1 MPDNRKK
8 NNGKKGTSPIDP
20 NFAHV
25 QPQAVEIERVVL
37 GALMVDSD
45 AFSVV
50 SELLKPE
57 TFYEPRHQKIYE
69 AIRNMNM
76 DERPVDIMTLNDEL
90 SKMGEI
96 DKVGGVDYLMEISS
110 QVASAAHVES
120 HARILAEK
128 YMQRQLIHFAGDI
141 ETKAYDSSVDVDEL
155 MQQAEGSL
163 FQISQ
168 NNMKQDFT
176 QVAPV
181 VKNAVE
187 ILQRA
192 ASNKGGLTGIPTG
205 YTGMDEITSGWQAS
219 DLVIIAGRPAMG
231 KTSFALSIAK
241 NVAVDYGGSYR
252 LLLS

>member
-1 MPDNRKK
+1 MTDNRQR
-8 NNGKKGTSPIDP
+8 NNGKKGASPIDP

-128 YMQRQLIHFAGDI
+128 KSSNVTFIILSTDYWWNWLIKYM
-141 ETKAYDSSVDVDEL
+141 
-155 MQQAEGSL
+155 
-163 FQISQ
+163 
-168 NNMKQDFT
+168 
-176 QVAPV
+176 
-181 VKNAVE
+181 KNRAKE
-187 ILQRA
+187 DLQ
-192 ASNKGGLTGIPTG
+192 
-205 YTGMDEITSGWQAS
+205 
-219 DLVIIAGRPAMG
+219 
-231 KTSFALSIAK
+231 
-241 NVAVDYGGSYR
+241 
-252 LLLS
+252 LLSPAF